1 MGVRVPCCLSVFPI
15 LFLSNSIS
23 IFFFS
28 LSLSPALSLLHFL
41 TSFFPILSLLFPFY
55 FSVLPSS
62 LFITPLYTSLTLSLS
77 QSLPS
82 HTVLFL
88 FSLSLFLMLSSPHCS
103 PHSAFSPIT
112 SPLCFMCSCPLLVNP
127 HCILS
132 PCLPCLLLYHFISIF
147 LTLLNLL
154 TF

>member
-28 LSLSPALSLLHFL
+28 LSLLLFLSCTFLLLFSHFVFVVPFL
-41 TSFFPILSLLFPFY
+41 FLCSPILSFYNPFIY
-55 FSVLPSS
+55 LSNS
-62 LFITPLYTSLTLSLS
+62 LSLS

>member
-1 MGVRVPCCLSVFPI
+1 
-15 LFLSNSIS
+15 
-23 IFFFS
+23 
-28 LSLSPALSLLHFL
+28 
-41 TSFFPILSLLFPFY
+41 LSLLFPFY

-62 LFITPLYTSLTLSLS
+62 HFITPLYTSLTL
-77 QSLPS
+77 SLPS

-88 FSLSLFLMLSSPHCS
+88 FSLSPFLMLSSPHCS

-127 HCILS
+127 HRILS
-132 PCLPCLLLYHFISIF
+132 PCLPCLILYHFISIF
-147 LTLLNLL
+147 LTLLTLL